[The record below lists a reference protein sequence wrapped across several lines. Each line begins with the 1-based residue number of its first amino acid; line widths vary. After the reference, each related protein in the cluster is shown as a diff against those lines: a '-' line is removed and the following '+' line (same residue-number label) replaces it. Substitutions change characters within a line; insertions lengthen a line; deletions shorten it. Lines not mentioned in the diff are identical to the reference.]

1 MAKFTRAEIRNILG
15 EACTEEIENRL
26 VALHLGVVDPLKDD
40 LTKYKADA
48 EKLPG
53 VQKQLDDLKAAGDG
67 GYKEKYEKEH
77 SAFEAFKT
85 DITAKESKAAKEK
98 AVRAYFESKNI
109 TGANL
114 DLAMRGCG
122 EEMAA
127 LELDGEKIK
136 DTKSLDALVDGT
148 YKGLVSKQTV
158 RFDTGA
164 RFNGGGNPLDVADYL
179 ASANITLQT
188 AFGMTYVENFLGLG
202 TVILNSSVPK
212 GKIYA
217 TAKDNIVLYYIP
229 VNGADLG
236 EVFDFTTDATG
247 YIGIH
252 EEPDYTNMTA
262 SDTVINGMALF
273 AERIDGVVV
282 GSITPAV
289 GG

>member
-15 EACTEEIENRL
+15 DACTEEIENRL

-53 VQKQLDDLKAAGDG
+53 VQKELDDLKAAGDG

-122 EEMAA
+122 EELSA

-158 RFDTGA
+158 RVDTGA
-164 RFNGGGNPLDVADYL
+164 RFNGGGKPMTKDEIMQ
-179 ASANITLQT
+179 IT
-188 AFGMTYVENFLGLG
+188 
-202 TVILNSSVPK
+202 
-212 GKIYA
+212 
-217 TAKDNIVLYYIP
+217 DR
-229 VNGADLG
+229 
-236 EVFDFTTDATG
+236 
-247 YIGIH
+247 
-252 EEPDYTNMTA
+252 
-262 SDTVINGMALF
+262 
-273 AERIDGVVV
+273 AERRAAIAANMDLFRKEE
-282 GSITPAV
+282 
-289 GG
+289 